1 MLQIYFLFFPTFAK
15 VAHSA
20 PRDETPEEW
29 ARDQTNRRFEQEAHR
44 GPPWEDYNKQGFIS
58 RAPQSRLGLAESDRQ
73 NALPPTRTPHD
84 LAPTRTYASLTRRA
98 PQTSA
103 DLGTFTCI
111 PGKDCYTFSCP
122 TSVQCADGGCCPIGD
137 YCGIKEGMLGCCTFD
152 VPCDTAPI
160 PGCSVSCYGI
170 CCDLVQ
176 DIIGEPV
183 CSPTPGRQNQ
193 ASGICTGVGPE
204 NPLYTTPTSCPGTEF
219 LCGPNCCPGD
229 AGLVCD
235 NTTIPGSP
243 FCNIPAM

>member
-1 MLQIYFLFFPTFAK
+1 MRTQLKADFHFEALTLQTFQHLLKSRKSSERNWPVKMLQIYFLFFPTFAK

-44 GPPWEDYNKQGFIS
+44 GPPWEDYNKQGFFS

-111 PGKDCYTFSCP
+111 PGKDCYTFSCKFAAP
-122 TSVQCADGGCCPIGD
+122 TSVDRI
-137 YCGIKEGMLGCCTFD
+137 
-152 VPCDTAPI
+152 
-160 PGCSVSCYGI
+160 SC
-170 CCDLVQ
+170 Q
-176 DIIGEPV
+176 
-183 CSPTPGRQNQ
+183 
-193 ASGICTGVGPE
+193 
-204 NPLYTTPTSCPGTEF
+204 
-219 LCGPNCCPGD
+219 
-229 AGLVCD
+229 
-235 NTTIPGSP
+235 
-243 FCNIPAM
+243 